1 MHDNGSFLPP
11 SPMRKGLPMNKRE
24 ARGKIGENEVVTER
38 RQKRKGWETK
48 ARLIF

>member
-24 ARGKIGENEVVTER
+24 ARGKNRGERGGNREETEK
-38 RQKRKGWETK
+38 KRMGN
-48 ARLIF
+48 